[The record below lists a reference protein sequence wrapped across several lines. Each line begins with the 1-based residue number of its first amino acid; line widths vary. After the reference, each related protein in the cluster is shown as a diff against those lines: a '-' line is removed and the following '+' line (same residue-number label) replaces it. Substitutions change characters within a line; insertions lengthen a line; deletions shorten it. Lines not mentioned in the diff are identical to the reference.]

1 MKVCLQNNLLLLE
14 LILRYGGPTFTLVA
28 AILGSG
34 AVIFEARSGRAHAL
48 NMADSKIEAVQ
59 SKLEN
64 DITEL
69 KTKLIVEI
77 QDLGIKVQ
85 VTQSMILETTFH
97 TMRAIDGNKTPLRK
111 WLGCIERCHKSGG

>member
-1 MKVCLQNNLLLLE
+1 MKICLQNKLLLLE
-14 LILRYGGPTFTLVA
+14 LILRYGGLTFTLVA

-48 NMADSKIEAVQ
+48 NMTDSKIEAVQ

-64 DITEL
+64 HITEL
-69 KTKLIVEI
+69 KTELIVEI
-77 QDLGIKVQ
+77 QDLGTKVQ

-111 WLGCIERCHKSGG
+111 WGRMY